1 MTTGRAPKRS
11 SFGTIRKLP
20 SGRYQARYTVPG
32 TDKLI
37 NAPMTYTTKGDADA
51 WLRAERSARERGT
64 WRPAE
69 SSTQT
74 LRDYAER
81 WLADRKLKPS
91 TRKHYR
97 VVLDKFILD
106 QIGDRQI
113 AKIDRI
119 TVRSWHADLGRVT
132 GPVYKAH
139 AYRLL
144 STIMHGA
151 VDDELITTSPCT
163 LRNAGAPKPDH
174 EPEPATLD
182 ELATIVDNM
191 PERYRLLVHLAAW
204 CALRYGELAEL
215 RRKDVNLTAGVIRVR
230 RGVTWVDGEAIVGPP
245 KSKAGIRDVA
255 IPPHVIPLIKDHQ
268 RKHPGLDEALLF
280 PAPRGAHM
288 THQRFYVWW
297 RPAREAAGR
306 PDLRVHDLRHT
317 GATYAAQNGA
327 TLAELMH
334 RLGHSTPQTAMR
346 YQHAVAQRDKA
357 LAAKLSEM
365 ATGAT
370 S

>member
-132 GPVYKAH
+132 
-139 AYRLL
+139 
-144 STIMHGA
+144 
-151 VDDELITTSPCT
+151 
-163 LRNAGAPKPDH
+163 
-174 EPEPATLD
+174 
-182 ELATIVDNM
+182 
-191 PERYRLLVHLAAW
+191 
-204 CALRYGELAEL
+204 
-215 RRKDVNLTAGVIRVR
+215 
-230 RGVTWVDGEAIVGPP
+230 
-245 KSKAGIRDVA
+245 
-255 IPPHVIPLIKDHQ
+255 
-268 RKHPGLDEALLF
+268 
-280 PAPRGAHM
+280 
-288 THQRFYVWW
+288 
-297 RPAREAAGR
+297 
-306 PDLRVHDLRHT
+306 
-317 GATYAAQNGA
+317 
-327 TLAELMH
+327 LAELMH